1 MPRLLRQAEILID
14 AIHTYRGIPDPHPDV
29 RSLTDLIDCFDTFE
43 GAEGVLTKE
52 FVKMLA
58 RHYGASK

>member
-43 GAEGVLTKE
+43 GAEGALTKE
-52 FVKMLA
+52 LVKI
-58 RHYGASK
+58 SK